1 VGIGALVY
9 LIFPRSDPAKSSK
22 FTATVERIDTDIRIT
37 SAGQVAPNRKVN
49 VGPKEAG
56 LLTALYVEQ
65 GQAVRKGQVLAR
77 MDTSSVHEVAEAKA
91 AVNLAVLDT

>member
-1 VGIGALVY
+1 VY
-9 LIFPRSDPAKSSK
+9 LIFPRSDPAKEFEK

-65 GQAVRKGQVLAR
+65 GQAVRKGRFWLAWILVGLFMKSLR
-77 MDTSSVHEVAEAKA
+77 PK
-91 AVNLAVLDT
+91 LL